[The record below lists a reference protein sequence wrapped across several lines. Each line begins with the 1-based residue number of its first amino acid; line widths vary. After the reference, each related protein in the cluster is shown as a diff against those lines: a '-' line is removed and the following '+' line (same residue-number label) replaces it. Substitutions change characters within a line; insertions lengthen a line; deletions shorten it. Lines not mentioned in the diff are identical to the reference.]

1 MSRWLLVL
9 ALLGLFHFA
18 ATKHHPHKRVN
29 LATFRRSI
37 TEFKKREKKLLA
49 AGKKCFRK
57 KQSKRR
63 KGFFFNNS
71 FDDILPKWDLK
82 AAYYPYDNSRQKKRL
97 KSEKERH
104 QKLLKQKKVR
114 SCDDPLGDQ
123 LPGIVVSDYSSSSTD
138 GQEGKK
144 LDGEIFE
151 LSESEETFEFPIV
164 TQSWHFGNSATA
176 SYQQVYGVGI
186 LAMAVGLGL
195 VLF

>member
-9 ALLGLFHFA
+9 VLLGLFYFA

-29 LATFRRSI
+29 LAKFRLSI
-37 TEFKKREKKLLA
+37 TEYKKREKKLLA

-82 AAYYPYDNSRQKKRL
+82 AAYYPNDNFRQQKRL
-97 KSEKERH
+97 KSEKERQ
-104 QKLLKQKKVR
+104 QKLLKRQKLR
-114 SCDDPLGDQ
+114 NRGDPLGNR
-123 LPGIVVSDYSSSSTD
+123 LPGIVVNDYSSSSAD
-138 GQEGKK
+138 EQEGKK
-144 LDGEIFE
+144 WDGEIFE
-151 LSESEETFEFPIV
+151 LSESEETFDFPIV

-176 SYQQVYGVGI
+176 SHQQAYGVGI
-186 LAMAVGLGL
+186 LATAVGLGL